1 VATLKRVGDE
11 LHLNLKGHPDFRQA
25 LQVAKG
31 IFPRTYDP
39 EAKLWKYPASE
50 SMALRIM
57 YSVAPQPDADVLAWV
72 RGAATRIADEL
83 SSRLP
88 QDAELY
94 WVEGPRLFQF
104 QRPMVD
110 FMARQE
116 RVLNGDDMGLGK
128 TIEAIGAVQEW
139 IARDRSRRSHGPPS
153 LAPPDPRPKLVIA
166 GTSKLGDWKEE
177 IEKWAPGAK
186 VMAIPGDMPAAKRTA
201 KMAEF
206 ERDYAPA
213 GGWLVVNHEQIRAL
227 PEDKDAKARN
237 TPWTLKTPWFAE
249 QQWLAVIAD
258 EAHRFKNPLA
268 QQTRGLWSISAVLK
282 YALTGTPIINAPA
295 ELWAI
300 LAWLDPENYNEQ
312 GGPATTYWQFEAR
325 YSEGYPIPGRG
336 RVVTGVKN
344 GDDLRTEL
352 ADKLAR
358 RSKRLLVELGLLPPK
373 LPTKT
378 RIVPMRKAQAKL
390 YHEAERAFWL
400 TIEQDIETLREQAAG
415 RWHAGELEAQLQEA
429 ASAKLEKIEARLEA
443 GEDISTVARLLPNAG
458 AKHSVLR
465 QIATSP
471 ALLGAKD
478 ESGKLD
484 ALIEDIVDAGEKP
497 FVVFTWHR
505 ETAEI
510 IVTRLHKQKISAE
523 FMHGG
528 TKQLE
533 RTEVVR
539 RFEDG
544 QTRVLVATIK
554 TGGEGLNLVGTD
566 MPLFPELSD
575 RVTDNDQGEDRTWR
589 LGQTNEVQPVRYLS
603 EGTVETERQAPRLR
617 MKEILLGATI
627 GRDRD

>member
-1 VATLKRVGDE
+1 MATLKRVDDE
-11 LHLNLKGHPDFRQA
+11 LHLNLAGHPDFRSA

-31 IFPRTYDP
+31 IFPREYDP
-39 EAKLWKYPASE
+39 ALKVWKYPASE

-57 YSVAPQPDADVLAWV
+57 YSVAPHPDAAVLAWV

-94 WVEGPRLFQF
+94 WREGPRLFQF

-139 IARDRSRRSHGPPS
+139 IARERAGRSRLEYATNGGKAS
-153 LAPPDPRPKLVIA
+153 LPDSRPKLVIA
-166 GTSKLGDWKEE
+166 GTSKLGDWRDE
-177 IEKWAPGAK
+177 IEKWAPGEP
-186 VMAIPGDMPAAKRTA
+186 VMVIPGDMPAHKRRA
-201 KMAEF
+201 AMQEF
-206 ERDYAPA
+206 ERDYAPR

-227 PEDKDAKARN
+227 PEDKDKKAKD
-237 TPWTLKTPWFAE
+237 TPWTLKEPWFAE
-249 QQWLAVIAD
+249 QDWLAVIAD

-268 QQTRGLWSISAVLK
+268 QQTRGLWSIPGKLR
-282 YALTGTPIINAPA
+282 YALTGTPIINAPH
-295 ELWAI
+295 ELWSV
-300 LAWLDPENYNEQ
+300 LAWLDPENYNER
-312 GGPATTYWQFEAR
+312 GGVATTYWQFEAR
-325 YSEGYPIPGRG
+325 YTEGYPIPGRG
-336 RVVTGVKN
+336 RVHTGVKN

-358 RSKRLLVELGLLPPK
+358 RSKRLLVELGILPPK

-400 TIEQDIETLREQAAG
+400 TVEQDIAALREAAADDE
-415 RWHAGELEAQLQEA
+415 RASKQLEA
-429 ASAKLEKIEARLEA
+429 IEERIEQ
-443 GEDISTVARLLPNAG
+443 GHDVSVIARLLPNAG
-458 AKHSVLR
+458 AKHAVLR

-484 ALIEDIVDAGEKP
+484 AIVEDILDAGDKQ
-497 FVVFTWHR
+497 FVVFSWHR
-505 ETAEI
+505 ITAELI
-510 IVTRLHKQKISAE
+510 ASRLQKHKISAE
-523 FMHGG
+523 WMHGE
-528 TKQLE
+528 THQLE

-544 QTRVLVATIK
+544 DTQVLSSTIK

-566 MPLFPELSD
+566 MPLFAELSD
-575 RVTDNDQGEDRTWR
+575 RVTDNDQGVDRAWR
-589 LGQTNEVQPVRYLS
+589 IGQTKEVQPVRYLS

-617 MKEILLGATI
+617 MKEIMLGATV